1 VRIALRTQQII
12 AHESGVT
19 NTVDPLAG
27 SYFVEA
33 LTNRIEEEAYEYF
46 RKIEALGG
54 MLGAIERGF
63 PQREIAESA
72 YRYQREIDAKER
84 VIVGINDYVADE
96 PLTIPLLE
104 MDREGERRQRERLA
118 RIRRERDNELVAQR
132 LEALREA
139 AQGTENLM
147 PHILDAVRAY
157 ATLGEICGVFRE
169 VFGEYREPVFL

>member
-1 VRIALRTQQII
+1 
-12 AHESGVT
+12 
-19 NTVDPLAG
+19 
-27 SYFVEA
+27 
-33 LTNRIEEEAYEYF
+33 
-46 RKIEALGG
+46 

-72 YRYQREIDAKER
+72 YRYQREIDTGRR
-84 VIVGINDYVADE
+84 VVVGVNDYLTDE

-104 MDREGERRQRERLA
+104 MDLEGERRQRERLV
-118 RIRRERDNELVAQR
+118 RVRRERDNELVSQR
-132 LEALREA
+132 LAALREA

-169 VFGEYREPVFL
+169 VFGEYREPVIL